1 MAFGVGTHMGCEV
14 SWTFI
19 WRPDGAFYEEVCIKA
34 AADTAAEAAAAPEC
48 KHHHIHVS

>member
-19 WRPDGAFYEEVCIKA
+19 WRPDGAFYEEVGSQTSSSSSDA
-34 AADTAAEAAAAPEC
+34 
-48 KHHHIHVS
+48 